1 MNGTLRAN
9 TEYTQQNPCLRSYP
23 TNITYLF
30 KVNNTI
36 KTLKKVLNMFK
47 FQNLLLTFNILH
59 NFFYCFYCWFEQ
71 VNVSWVPSL
80 MFSLIPLYMHLH
92 LEEPEFSIGYRGDLY
107 KVNKINTGT
116 TTTKNQTT
124 TVLIQLTITS
134 SKLTTIGTLEK
145 GVKYV

>member
-1 MNGTLRAN
+1 
-9 TEYTQQNPCLRSYP
+9 
-23 TNITYLF
+23 
-30 KVNNTI
+30 
-36 KTLKKVLNMFK
+36 
-47 FQNLLLTFNILH
+47 
-59 NFFYCFYCWFEQ
+59 
-71 VNVSWVPSL
+71 

-116 TTTKNQTT
+116 TTTNNQTT
-124 TVLIQLTITS
+124 TVLIQPTITS

>member
-47 FQNLLLTFNILH
+47 FQNLLLTFKHISQ
-59 NFFYCFYCWFEQ
+59 FFLLF
-71 VNVSWVPSL
+71 L
-80 MFSLIPLYMHLH
+80 LLTL
-92 LEEPEFSIGYRGDLY
+92 
-107 KVNKINTGT
+107 NK
-116 TTTKNQTT
+116 
-124 TVLIQLTITS
+124 
-134 SKLTTIGTLEK
+134 
-145 GVKYV
+145 

>member
-47 FQNLLLTFNILH
+47 FQNLLLTFNIFH
-59 NFFYCFYCWFEQ
+59 NFFYCFYFEQ

-116 TTTKNQTT
+116 TTTNNQTT